1 MWAIFSGTIVNVIT
15 VAVGSLAGISIS
27 RGIPERYRLIVLQTL
42 GLITLT
48 MGMDAAVLQFARSVE
63 RFAPAGEE
71 GKTYG
76 ARLAMVMIGSL
87 LVGVILGT
95 ALKLHERIESLGRWL
110 HNRSPGGDGHL
121 FAQGFLSA
129 SVLFCVGPLTLVGCL
144 ENGANANPSFLYIK
158 SLLDCFA
165 SIALASALGWGVF
178 ASVLTVG
185 IFQGGLSL
193 LAFWI
198 AQPLD
203 DLSIAL
209 MTNVGGVIMLGTGLL
224 LLEIKPIRVANM
236 VPAIFMPPLV
246 VFIVERLSP
255 GLLLPAAG

>member
-1 MWAIFSGTIVNVIT
+1 MWPIFSGTIVNVIT
-15 VAVGSLAGISIS
+15 VAVGSVLGISIS

-48 MGMDAAVLQFARSVE
+48 LGMDAAVLQFAGAVE
-63 RFAPAGEE
+63 RFAPAGDA

-76 ARLAMVMIGSL
+76 ALLGMVMIGSL

-95 ALKLHERIESLGRWL
+95 ALKLHERIESLGKWL
-110 HNRSPGGDGHL
+110 HRRSSSGDGHR
-121 FAQGFLSA
+121 FSEGFLSA

-144 ENGANANPSFLYIK
+144 ENGANGNPSFLYIK

-165 SIALASALGWGVF
+165 SLALASTLGWGVF

-193 LAFWI
+193 LAYWV
-198 AQPLD
+198 ATPLD

-209 MTNVGGVIMLGTGLL
+209 MTNVGGVIMLGTGIM

-236 VPAIFMPPLV
+236 VPAIFLPPLV
-246 VFIVERLSP
+246 VFVVERLSP
-255 GLLLPAAG
+255 GTLLPVGG